1 MFSLNS
7 EIFLFI
13 FGDDSKTWFELYL
26 LLCSLTKMLLE
37 RFYKISN
44 CFESLLAKD
53 FMLSKGL
60 KVSYRERDTSL
71 EPLLK
76 ISIRLIQSFI
86 LRIKDIVIIW
96 NQMGFRFCYQLLR
109 KQSVFTAKR
118 KKQTWIFKAIFINFK
133 FLETF

>member
-1 MFSLNS
+1 
-7 EIFLFI
+7 
-13 FGDDSKTWFELYL
+13 
-26 LLCSLTKMLLE
+26 MLLE

-44 CFESLLAKD
+44 CFESLLAND

-86 LRIKDIVIIW
+86 LRIKDIVII
-96 NQMGFRFCYQLLR
+96 
-109 KQSVFTAKR
+109 
-118 KKQTWIFKAIFINFK
+118 
-133 FLETF
+133 